1 MKKLAS
7 QFVVI
12 LFVLGLG
19 LGINQANAADLPDV
33 MVKNATNE
41 ILSILKKN
49 KKLYEKDSA
58 ALYKMV
64 HIQLAPYFDFQ
75 TMSKLV
81 LGINWRN
88 ANSDQR
94 TRFANAF
101 RDLLVRTYAKVML
114 RYTNE
119 KILYLPYRGKPT
131 DKKSTVKT
139 KVISK
144 SGAPD
149 IPIHYSFF
157 NKNNVWKV
165 FDVSVEGISL
175 INNYRSVYVYREK
188 VKKQGLESVIK
199 MIQKDPGKTE
209 SDKAKKK

>member
-1 MKKLAS
+1 MKKLTS
-7 QFVVI
+7 SFLII
-12 LFVLGLG
+12 LLALGLS
-19 LGINQANAADLPDV
+19 LNQASAADMPDV
-33 MVKNATNE
+33 MVKKATDE
-41 ILSILKKN
+41 ILAVLKKN
-49 KKLYEKDSA
+49 KKLYQKDSA

-64 HIQLAPYFDFQ
+64 HTQLAPYFDFQ

-81 LGINWRN
+81 LGISWRK

-119 KILYLPYRGKPT
+119 KIVYQAYRAKPT
-131 DKKSTVKT
+131 DKKSIVKT

-157 NKNNVWKV
+157 NKNDVWKV

-175 INNYRSVYVYREK
+175 INNYRSVYREK